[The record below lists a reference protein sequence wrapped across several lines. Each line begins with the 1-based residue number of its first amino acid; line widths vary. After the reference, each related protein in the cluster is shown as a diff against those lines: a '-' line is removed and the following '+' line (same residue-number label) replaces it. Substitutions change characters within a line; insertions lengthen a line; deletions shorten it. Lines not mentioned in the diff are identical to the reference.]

1 MNVMLKQ
8 RAISSKD
15 TLSCTSTEDNRQ
27 KHLKPLRLT
36 ATFLESGSGSIFEFG
51 KKIS

>member
-15 TLSCTSTEDNRQ
+15 PLSCTSTEDNRH
-27 KHLKPLRLT
+27 KN
-36 ATFLESGSGSIFEFG
+36 I
-51 KKIS
+51 